1 MSLHHE
7 WNCIDLSSSSLV
19 LNDKKLLQ
27 RNVKNDGDDHFI
39 KKMMMM
45 MMMMMVMMVVVVVV
59 VVVVMLMI
67 MLRLLGN
74 FRFLFSENLHFKSK
88 GKRDFSR
95 LKCWVST
102 AVCLNLPKKIF
113 DRLRRLLT

>member
-1 MSLHHE
+1 MM
-7 WNCIDLSSSSLV
+7 
-19 LNDKKLLQ
+19 KKLFQ

-39 KKMMMM
+39 NKMMMM
-45 MMMMMVMMVVVVVV
+45 MMMTMVMMVVVVVV

-95 LKCWVST
+95 LRYWVST
-102 AVCLNLPKKIF
+102 AVCLNLPKKTF
-113 DRLRRLLT
+113 DRLSRPLT

>member
-1 MSLHHE
+1 MM
-7 WNCIDLSSSSLV
+7 
-19 LNDKKLLQ
+19 KKLFQ

-39 KKMMMM
+39 NKM

-95 LKCWVST
+95 LRYWVST
-102 AVCLNLPKKIF
+102 AVCLNLPKKTF
-113 DRLRRLLT
+113 DRLSRPLT

>member
-1 MSLHHE
+1 MMR
-7 WNCIDLSSSSLV
+7 
-19 LNDKKLLQ
+19 KLFQ
-27 RNVKNDGDDHFI
+27 RDVKNDGDDHFI
-39 KKMMMM
+39 NKMMMM
-45 MMMMMVMMVVVVVV
+45 MMMMMVVVVAV

-88 GKRDFSR
+88 GKCDFSR

>member
-1 MSLHHE
+1 MM
-7 WNCIDLSSSSLV
+7 
-19 LNDKKLLQ
+19 
-27 RNVKNDGDDHFI
+27 KNSFNEMLRMMVIITDFI
-39 KKMMMM
+39 NKMMM
-45 MMMMMVMMVVVVVV
+45 MMVVVVVV

-88 GKRDFSR
+88 GKCDFSR

>member
-1 MSLHHE
+1 MM
-7 WNCIDLSSSSLV
+7 
-19 LNDKKLLQ
+19 KKLFQ
-27 RNVKNDGDDHFI
+27 GDAKNDGDDHFI
-39 KKMMMM
+39 NK
-45 MMMMMVMMVVVVVV
+45 MMVMMVVVVVV

-67 MLRLLGN
+67 ILRLLGN

-88 GKRDFSR
+88 GKCDFSR

>member
-1 MSLHHE
+1 MM
-7 WNCIDLSSSSLV
+7 
-19 LNDKKLLQ
+19 KKLFQ

-39 KKMMMM
+39 NKMMMM
-45 MMMMMVMMVVVVVV
+45 MMMMMMVVVVVV

-95 LKCWVST
+95 LRYWVST
-102 AVCLNLPKKIF
+102 AVCLNLPKKTF
-113 DRLRRLLT
+113 DRLRRPLT

>member
-1 MSLHHE
+1 MM
-7 WNCIDLSSSSLV
+7 
-19 LNDKKLLQ
+19 KKLFQ

-39 KKMMMM
+39 NKMMIMMMM
-45 MMMMMVMMVVVVVV
+45 VVVVV

-95 LKCWVST
+95 LRYWVST
-102 AVCLNLPKKIF
+102 AVCLNLPKKTF
-113 DRLRRLLT
+113 DRLSRPLT

>member
-1 MSLHHE
+1 MM
-7 WNCIDLSSSSLV
+7 
-19 LNDKKLLQ
+19 KKLFQ
-27 RNVKNDGDDHFI
+27 RDVKNDGDDHFI
-39 KKMMMM
+39 TKMMMIMMMMMVMIMMMM
-45 MMMMMVMMVVVVVV
+45 MMMMVVVVV

-102 AVCLNLPKKIF
+102 AVCLNLPKKTF
-113 DRLRRLLT
+113 DRLRRPLT

>member
-1 MSLHHE
+1 MM
-7 WNCIDLSSSSLV
+7 
-19 LNDKKLLQ
+19 KKLFQ
-27 RNVKNDGDDHFI
+27 RDLKNDGDDHFI
-39 KKMMMM
+39 IKMMM

-74 FRFLFSENLHFKSK
+74 FRFLFSENLQFKSK
-88 GKRDFSR
+88 GKCDFSR
-95 LKCWVST
+95 LKCWAST

>member
-1 MSLHHE
+1 MM
-7 WNCIDLSSSSLV
+7 
-19 LNDKKLLQ
+19 KKLFQ
-27 RNVKNDGDDHFI
+27 RDVTNDGDDHFI
-39 KKMMMM
+39 NKMMMM
-45 MMMMMVMMVVVVVV
+45 VVVVVVV

-95 LKCWVST
+95 LRYWVST
-102 AVCLNLPKKIF
+102 AVCLNLPKKTF
-113 DRLRRLLT
+113 DRLRRPLT

>member
-1 MSLHHE
+1 MM
-7 WNCIDLSSSSLV
+7 
-19 LNDKKLLQ
+19 KKLFQ
-27 RNVKNDGDDHFI
+27 RDLKNDGDDHFI
-39 KKMMMM
+39 NKMMMM
-45 MMMMMVMMVVVVVV
+45 MMMTMVMMVVVVVV

-95 LKCWVST
+95 LRYWVST
-102 AVCLNLPKKIF
+102 AVCLNLPKKTF
-113 DRLRRLLT
+113 DRLSRPLT

>member
-1 MSLHHE
+1 M
-7 WNCIDLSSSSLV
+7 
-19 LNDKKLLQ
+19 
-27 RNVKNDGDDHFI
+27 
-39 KKMMMM
+39 KMMMM
-45 MMMMMVMMVVVVVV
+45 VVVVVVV

-95 LKCWVST
+95 LRYWVST
-102 AVCLNLPKKIF
+102 TVCLNLPKKTF
-113 DRLRRLLT
+113 DRLRRPLT

>member
-1 MSLHHE
+1 MM
-7 WNCIDLSSSSLV
+7 
-19 LNDKKLLQ
+19 KKLCQ
-27 RNVKNDGDDHFI
+27 RDVKNDGDDHFI
-39 KKMMMM
+39 NKMMMM
-45 MMMMMVMMVVVVVV
+45 MMMMMVVVVAV

-95 LKCWVST
+95 LRYWVST
-102 AVCLNLPKKIF
+102 AVCLNLPKKTF
-113 DRLRRLLT
+113 DRLSRPLT

>member
-1 MSLHHE
+1 MM
-7 WNCIDLSSSSLV
+7 
-19 LNDKKLLQ
+19 KKLFQ
-27 RNVKNDGDDHFI
+27 RNVKKDGDDHFI
-39 KKMMMM
+39 NKM

-59 VVVVMLMI
+59 VVLVVVMLMI

-88 GKRDFSR
+88 GKCDFSR

-102 AVCLNLPKKIF
+102 AVCLNLPKKTF
-113 DRLRRLLT
+113 DRLSRPLT

>member
-1 MSLHHE
+1 MM
-7 WNCIDLSSSSLV
+7 
-19 LNDKKLLQ
+19 KKLFQ
-27 RNVKNDGDDHFI
+27 RNVKKDGDDHFI
-39 KKMMMM
+39 NKMMM

-88 GKRDFSR
+88 GKCDFSR

-102 AVCLNLPKKIF
+102 AVCLNLPKKTF
-113 DRLRRLLT
+113 DRLSRPLT

>member
-1 MSLHHE
+1 MM
-7 WNCIDLSSSSLV
+7 
-19 LNDKKLLQ
+19 KKLFQ
-27 RNVKNDGDDHFI
+27 RNVKKDGDDHFI
-39 KKMMMM
+39 NKMMM

-67 MLRLLGN
+67 ILRLLGN

-95 LKCWVST
+95 LRYWVST
-102 AVCLNLPKKIF
+102 AVCLNLPKKTF
-113 DRLRRLLT
+113 DRLSRPLT